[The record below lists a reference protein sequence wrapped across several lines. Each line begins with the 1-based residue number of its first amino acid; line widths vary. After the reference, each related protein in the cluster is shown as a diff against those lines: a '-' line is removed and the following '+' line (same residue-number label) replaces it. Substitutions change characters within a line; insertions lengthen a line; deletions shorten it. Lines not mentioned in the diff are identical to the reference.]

1 MLALRLRALERVA
14 NAAHQRA
21 RRPGPMASSS
31 PARPGW
37 RRLAVALALL
47 LCAAGC
53 SGDGGDG
60 GSGGSGADPT
70 TGRGAAPPATLP
82 PPPDPDGEVLAG
94 FVAFGDFGGG
104 DAQDAVAAAMERW
117 VADRHRVDALVATG
131 DNVYDRGGP
140 ERFGAQLD
148 RPYQRL
154 RRTRP
159 LWATLGNH
167 DVQAGHGADQL
178 RHLGLP
184 DLPYAKQLPGVQ
196 LLFLDANR
204 PDQAQADWL
213 AARLSEQGPRFR
225 VVVFHQPAWSCS
237 NHDSTPEVDRRWVP
251 MFERHRVALV
261 LNGHDHNYQRF
272 VSKAGVSYVVTG
284 GGGKGLYRLDAC
296 QAGEPPRVAGAM
308 RHHFTAVEVRVRSL
322 TLTAV
327 ADDGAVLDRAVIR
340 R

>member
-1 MLALRLRALERVA
+1 MTSSTRARTGPLRLV
-14 NAAHQRA
+14 
-21 RRPGPMASSS
+21 
-31 PARPGW
+31 
-37 RRLAVALALL
+37 VALALL
-47 LCAAGC
+47 LSAVGC
-53 SGDGGDG
+53 SGGGGG
-60 GSGGSGADPT
+60 GSGGSGPEPT
-70 TGRGAAPPATLP
+70 AGQGTTPGATLP

-104 DAQDAVAAAMERW
+104 EAQDAVARAMERW
-117 VADRHRVDALVATG
+117 AADGHRVDALVTTG
-131 DNVYDRGGP
+131 DNVYNRGEP

-148 RPYQRL
+148 QPYQRL
-154 RRTRP
+154 RRGRP

-184 DLPYAKQLPGVQ
+184 DLPYVKELPGTQ
-196 LLFLDANR
+196 LLFLDGNR

-213 AARLSEQGPRFR
+213 EARLSQKGPRFR
-225 VVVFHQPAWSCS
+225 LVVFHQPAWSCS
-237 NHDSTPEVDRRWVP
+237 SHDSTLEVDRRWVP
-251 MFERHRVALV
+251 VFERHKVALV

-272 VSKAGVSYVVTG
+272 VSDGDVTYVVTG

-296 QAGEPPRVAGAM
+296 QGGEPRRVAMAM
-308 RHHFTAVEVRVRSL
+308 RHHFTAVEVRARSL

>member
-1 MLALRLRALERVA
+1 MT
-14 NAAHQRA
+14 
-21 RRPGPMASSS
+21 SST
-31 PARPGW
+31 PARPGPL
-37 RRLAVALALL
+37 RLAVALVVLL
-47 LCAAGC
+47 GVAAGC
-53 SGDGGDG
+53 SGGG
-60 GSGGSGADPT
+60 GGSGADPT
-70 TGRGAAPPATLP
+70 AGRDAAPAATLP
-82 PPPDPDGEVLAG
+82 PAPDPDGEVVAG

-117 VADRHRVDALVATG
+117 AADGHRVDALVTTG
-131 DNVYDRGGP
+131 DNVYSRGEP
-140 ERFGAQLD
+140 DKFGAQLD
-148 RPYQRL
+148 EPYRRL
-154 RRTRP
+154 RRNRP

-184 DLPYAKQLPGVQ
+184 GLPYAKELPGVQ

-213 AARLSEQGPRFR
+213 AARLSEPGPRFR

-237 NHDSTPEVDRRWVP
+237 SHDSTPEVDRRWVP
-251 MFERHRVALV
+251 VFERHKVALV

-272 VSKAGVSYVVTG
+272 VSGAGVTYVVTG

-296 QAGEPPRVAGAM
+296 RGGEPRRVATAM
-308 RHHFTAVEVRVRSL
+308 RHHFTAVEVRARTL
-322 TLTAV
+322 ALTAV

>member
-1 MLALRLRALERVA
+1 
-14 NAAHQRA
+14 
-21 RRPGPMASSS
+21 MASST
-31 PARPGW
+31 PASAGPL
-37 RRLAVALALL
+37 RLAVALALL
-47 LCAAGC
+47 LCTAVAGC
-53 SGDGGDG
+53 SGGGNG
-60 GSGGSGADPT
+60 GSGGSGAAGP
-70 TGRGAAPPATLP
+70 GAAPAATLP
-82 PPPDPDGEVLAG
+82 PPPEPDGEVVAG

-104 DAQDAVAAAMERW
+104 QDQDAVATAMERW
-117 VADRHRVDALVATG
+117 AADGHRVDALVTTG
-131 DNVYDRGGP
+131 DNVYNRGEP
-140 ERFGAQLD
+140 DKFVAQLD
-148 RPYQRL
+148 QPYQAL

-167 DVQAGHGADQL
+167 DVEAGHGADQL

-184 DLPYAKQLPGVQ
+184 DLPYVKELPGVQ
-196 LLFLDANR
+196 LLVLDANR

-213 AARLSEQGPRFR
+213 DAQLSQQGPRFR

-251 MFERHRVALV
+251 VFERHKVALV

-272 VSKAGVSYVVTG
+272 VSGAGVTYVVTG

-296 QAGEPPRVAGAM
+296 HDGEPRRVAMAM
-308 RHHFTAVEVRVRSL
+308 RHHFTAVEVRARSL

-327 ADDGAVLDRAVIR
+327 ADDGAVLDQAVIR